1 MDLSLTKIT
10 RLIILVTFVIAL
22 LYLGRPILIP
32 LAFSFFLSMLL
43 YPVASFLEKIGIPRI
58 IAIIMVFLGVLII
71 VAGTMFFFG
80 TQFYH
85 LFQNI
90 KDFGM
95 NLGKL
100 LDNGVT
106 YINEHILTG
115 SYQLKDLYKG
125 GPGGL
130 LGSTKIIEKTL
141 TSSTSFFAS
150 LALVFVF
157 TFLFLLYRGSFKEF
171 IILHF
176 RDKKKKD
183 AAIIVSTIQKVAQNY
198 FFGLILVII
207 TLGTLNGTGLWI
219 IGLDYP
225 YLFGYFAA
233 LLAVIPYIGTF
244 IGGLLPTLYALI
256 NYDSLWMPVLV
267 IILYVS
273 VQALEGNVLTPKIV
287 GSKVSLNPLFALIA
301 LFTGG
306 LIWGIAGMIL
316 FIPMM
321 AILKVLF
328 DNIDGM
334 RPYGVLLSSHF
345 GDPDLEMAGFRK
357 RISEKLGKPSEQKKG
372 QSEIDCQSIIFHYRI
387 FDHSKR
393 FLSSEG

>member
-1 MDLSLTKIT
+1 MDLSLNKIT
-10 RLIILVTFVIAL
+10 RLIILFTFIIAL
-22 LYLGRPILIP
+22 LYFGRPILVP
-32 LAFSFFLSMLL
+32 LAFSFFLSMML
-43 YPVASFLEKIGIPRI
+43 YPAASFLERIGIPRI
-58 IAIIMVFLGVLII
+58 VSIIMVFLGVLII
-71 VAGTMFFFG
+71 IAGTMFFFG

-90 KDFGM
+90 KDFGK
-95 NLGKL
+95 NLGNL
-100 LDNGVT
+100 LDNGITWV
-106 YINEHILTG
+106 NAHILTG
-115 SYQLKDLYKG
+115 DYQVKDLYGKG
-125 GPGGL
+125 AGSL

-150 LALVFVF
+150 LALSIVF

-171 IILHF
+171 VILHF
-176 RDKKKKD
+176 RDRKKEE
-183 AAIIVSTIQKVAQNY
+183 AALMVNTIQKVAQNY
-198 FFGLILVII
+198 FFGLILVIL

-233 LLAVIPYIGTF
+233 LLAIIPYIGTF

-301 LFTGG
+301 LFT
-306 LIWGIAGMIL
+306 
-316 FIPMM
+316 
-321 AILKVLF
+321 
-328 DNIDGM
+328 
-334 RPYGVLLSSHF
+334 
-345 GDPDLEMAGFRK
+345 
-357 RISEKLGKPSEQKKG
+357 
-372 QSEIDCQSIIFHYRI
+372 
-387 FDHSKR
+387 
-393 FLSSEG
+393 